1 MYDDE
6 IKLAIEF
13 SKNLTKWQTL
23 LKVLFNYNKN
33 FMIAKQEIF
42 NKFKSSLETGEQS
55 ETLDF
60 DGYTTTSQYY
70 AYLKFLKF
78 YKLNR
83 QLSGTWSTS

>member
-1 MYDDE
+1 
-6 IKLAIEF
+6 
-13 SKNLTKWQTL
+13 
-23 LKVLFNYNKN
+23 
-33 FMIAKQEIF
+33 MIAKQEIF

-78 YKLNR
+78 YKLNPTITLEHGVLLGKQSDTVMIKFKILTY
-83 QLSGTWSTS
+83 QLEVKF